1 MFILQ
6 WDRPVDRLALDVTHP
21 VARVEL
27 ISASIEVLGDQAEL
41 DDQHAREVE
50 CGRLTAFLTPEPQQG
65 LLIPTAGPLV

>member
-1 MFILQ
+1 MFIPQ
-6 WDRPVDRLALDVTHP
+6 WDRPVDRVALDVTHP

-27 ISASIEVLGDQAEL
+27 ISTSIEVLGDQAEL

-50 CGRLTAFLTPEPQQG
+50 CGRLTAFLAPKPQQG